1 MNLTD
6 PLNNLRSLVELE
18 LGVKTGELKDFEF
31 WLQDTQRLES
41 HKNLTEQCV
50 QGDGLVQ
57 INLQVQLEHKKI
69 NIIDVLK
76 PTDEVLANYH
86 NTITK
91 TPDIKEESPTL
102 SSGASE
108 SWSNV
113 SSSTKKSVSNSKWTV
128 DYNFKAEQM
137 KLKIPEDPSEWTA
150 KQVNVWLNWAIKK
163 FKLANIRTS
172 DWNIT
177 GRELCDM
184 SYKTFKR
191 NVDPANLDL
200 FYTHLEFLRKH
211 KYVAIIDES
220 PETALEDTNSL
231 KRNQKPIMHIGTDNR
246 NGNNGQIQLWQF
258 LLEILTDREYLN
270 VIEWIGNCGEFKLTD
285 PEYVAQLWGIRKN
298 KPAMNYE
305 KLSRALRYYYEGDL
319 LSKVQGKRFVY
330 KFVCDLRELIG
341 YDASEL
347 SRLVNE
353 TESSTA
359 NL

>member
-1 MNLTD
+1 M
-6 PLNNLRSLVELE
+6 
-18 LGVKTGELKDFEF
+18 
-31 WLQDTQRLES
+31 
-41 HKNLTEQCV
+41 TEQCV

-86 NTITK
+86 KTITK
-91 TPDIKEESPTL
+91 PLDIKQESPTL
-102 SSGASE
+102 NNGASE
-108 SWSNV
+108 SWSNG
-113 SSSTKKSVSNSKWTV
+113 SPASKKSVSNSKWTV

-150 KQVNVWLNWAIKK
+150 KQVNIWLNWAIKK

-211 KYVAIIDES
+211 KYVAIVDES
-220 PETALEDTNSL
+220 PEASLDETNSL
-231 KRNQKPIMHIGTDNR
+231 KRNQKPSTMIMFNIVLKN
-246 NGNNGQIQLWQF
+246 
-258 LLEILTDREYLN
+258 IL
-270 VIEWIGNCGEFKLTD
+270 I
-285 PEYVAQLWGIRKN
+285 A
-298 KPAMNYE
+298 
-305 KLSRALRYYYEGDL
+305 KLSTFSYAHRNR
-319 LSKVQGKRFVY
+319 
-330 KFVCDLRELIG
+330 
-341 YDASEL
+341 
-347 SRLVNE
+347 
-353 TESSTA
+353 
-359 NL
+359 